1 MGKLSKRM
9 RRLLAV
15 LLVEVIVASNVFIS
29 YADENDDG
37 IMYQISEEEIAE
49 EVDEEQTEN
58 FSDDDSEEEY
68 DEMNSSDESEDT
80 PDDSEEEEE
89 ISEENSESED
99 PDLMEDQDPVEEPG
113 EEDHSEAVEC
123 VCDTA
128 CTADGYNANCQVCI
142 GAADADD
149 MDAFL
154 ADYCDGE
161 QEREEEEGPEETDEE
176 DKTEPETVMVDNSV
190 TVAAVCVADGE
201 MIVEA
206 ESFEIVVDRMVDL
219 LKMAPEIEGYT
230 FAGKVT
236 IKDNG
241 SAISQMKKETVEE
254 KEETEIDGE
263 KVVTKITTT
272 TFMSFYDGTQWR
284 ELEDDITVMFEYTR
298 DEESGKEET
307 EIQFVASFVDQDGN
321 AIDGYTNKTLTFDDT
336 LDLTKEPVAID
347 NYEYVEAQINDTV
360 VTAVHKK
367 IETDEEGKEAVIY
380 SYTADGEETEVT
392 EDTEVTFVYEG
403 GEEVAAAEITFVCID
418 GEGLTIA
425 GYEKAE
431 LPEFADE
438 LILDNMEKAPIEI
451 EGYEYKEAMID
462 GTAITSLIKEAEK
475 VDAESQEGV
484 SVYSYVTR
492 EGETVVIEED
502 TEIILSYEEAEV
514 AVALDATIVDEF
526 GDEIAEKYTN
536 MDISKIFDQK
546 DEMTLDDPEM
556 PPVKKVSVRQSLF
569 KTIKYT
575 YVKASVDQEIIKGLK
590 RKALEGEDA
599 KASGKEYVY
608 SYTTD
613 GETWKKIK
621 EDTTV
626 IFEYSDGKKTTYTYE
641 DHFVSVTATLQH
653 ANAIPDDAKFVVTP
667 VTSRTSGYNY
677 DVYME
682 TLNANADQIGDF
694 DKEFSNK
701 NARKYTEENT
711 LLYDIAFLADP
722 VDEEGNAIEG
732 GKVEYQPAEGM
743 VKISFAFKQ
752 KQLEEDL
759 NAQKAGDVT
768 VVHMP
773 LADDVKES
781 AGTTANATGISTD
794 DVTLEVVSA
803 SASVTAE
810 VVDFSLSNFSISAF
824 VAEGVKSMKPGT
836 PASIESVLG
845 EAVNYGV
852 VANEMTL
859 AGHMETNFATGS
871 LHGNAN
877 VQSCKNNG
885 GGAGYTYIG
894 AYDGSD
900 FTMDLNGNAGMLMI
914 YTTEE
919 AMRNFGFNMTHLHS
933 GDPLDNLQFRNGV
946 MIDYITYTE
955 SAIKDK
961 VSGMINSVASA
972 SAKLMANG
980 EKEGYDYHEIK
991 DQYSSV
997 IDIAAMGSEDTG
1009 TYYINFKE
1017 GEFPVSGY
1025 TIKIKSGQNVV
1036 LNIPDTKVEFGQFKL
1051 EVDGK
1056 QYVTQGG
1063 SDEEI
1068 VIEKVIFNCPNA
1080 TKASTVGATDGTF
1093 LLPNAVF
1100 SNDSVAAGFLVANTI
1115 SKIGG
1120 QEWHAISKG
1129 IPIVNPA
1136 SFELRAVKTVNGQ
1149 APVAEENGKFTF
1161 VLSSVD
1167 ENGQEVVIEQVVN
1180 HEGTVQFTK
1189 FDNIRQPGTYWYKIQ
1204 EIGVAEGLE
1213 GYSIDKVLYYAK
1225 VEVSAVTEGLITNT
1239 NAKVTYYKDSKDG
1252 EVIGVPAFDNR
1263 KEEKGSVVVSKVVTG
1278 KITHESFYF
1287 VLTDSNGNPVLNEDG
1302 STAVYE
1308 VAAGSSVRVDGL
1320 AYDTYTLTETDAKG
1334 NAVSFESGF
1343 PYKVT
1348 YSSQSITIN
1357 SKEVQIA
1364 SIINT
1369 FDTTNV
1375 SGSKTWDDGENQDG
1389 KRPVSITINL
1399 HANGEKVFSK
1409 VVTEADGW
1417 KWNFKD
1423 LPKYAEGT
1431 EIVYTITEDAVE
1443 GYETQEI
1450 TGYDITNSHIPE
1462 TVEVSGSKTWN
1473 DGENQDGKRPSSI
1486 TINLLANGEKV
1497 SSKVVTEA
1505 DDWKWSFTDLDKYQ
1519 DGKLITYSI
1528 SEEKVEEYES
1538 TVNGYNVTNEHKP
1551 GKTSVSGSKTWDDGE
1566 NQDGKR
1572 PVSITINLHANG
1584 EKVSSKEVTA
1594 ADGWEWNFTD
1604 LDEYKDGE
1612 EIVYTI
1618 TEDAVEGYE
1627 TQVSGSNVKNTHK
1640 PETISVSGS
1649 KTWDDGENQDGK
1661 RPSSITINLLANGE
1675 KVSSKVVT
1683 EADGWKWNFTNLPKY
1698 AEGTE
1703 IVYTITEDA
1712 VEGYETEI
1720 SGSNVKNTHIP
1731 EKISVSGSKTW
1742 NDGENQDGKRPSS
1755 ITINLLANGEKIAS
1769 KEVTS
1774 ADDWKWSF
1782 TDLDKYQDGKL
1793 ITYSI
1798 SEEKVEEYESTV
1810 NGYNVTNE
1818 HKPGKTSVSGS
1829 KTWDDEENQDG
1840 KRPSSITINLH
1851 ANGEK
1856 VSSKEV
1862 TAADGWEWNFTDLD
1876 EYKDGEEIVYT
1887 ITEDAVE
1894 GYETQ
1899 VSGSNVKNTHK
1910 PETISVSGSK
1920 TWDDGENQDGKRPSS
1935 ITINLLANGE
1945 KVSSKVVTEAD
1956 GWKWNFTNL
1965 PKYAEGTEIVYTIT
1979 EDAVEG
1985 YETEISGSN
1994 VKNTHIPEKISVS
2007 GSKTWN
2013 DGENQDGKRP
2023 SSITINLL
2031 ANGEKIASKE
2041 VTSADDWKWS
2051 FTDLDKYQDGKLIT
2065 YSISEEK
2072 VEEYES
2078 TVNGYNVTNEHKPGK
2093 TSVSGSKTW
2102 DDGENQ
2108 DGKRPSSITINLHAN
2123 GEKIASKEVTAADGW
2138 EWNFTDL
2145 DEYKDGEEIVY
2156 TITEDAVEGYQTE
2169 ISGSNVK
2176 NTHIPETTS
2185 VSGSKT
2191 WNDEENQDGKR
2202 PVSITINLLANGE
2215 KVSSKTVTERDN
2227 WTFQFDNLD
2236 KYADGKEI
2244 VYTITEDAVEFYTTQ
2259 INGTRVFNTH
2269 KTEKTKVE
2277 GSKTWQADENGQEAI
2292 PESITIRLFAGTEE
2306 VASKIVTAED
2316 GWKWSF
2322 ENLDKF
2328 KDGQEIVYTI
2338 TEDRVNDYS
2347 TEYSGYDVLNT
2358 YTPDYTQI
2366 SVQKVWDDN
2375 DNQDGIRPESIMVQL
2390 YEGLFKKGDAVE
2402 LNEGNN
2408 WSYTWSK
2415 LPDSRFG
2422 FKINYSV
2429 KEISKVDGYEAEV
2442 VDGTMTT
2449 ITNVHIPETVEV
2461 SGSKTWDDNDNQD
2474 GIRPM
2479 SIVVNLLADGDVID
2493 SVVVTEEDEWKWSFT
2508 DLPKNKNVNGVI
2520 SEIVYRVTED
2530 LVIGYE
2536 EAVITGYDIRNP
2548 HTPEV
2553 ITIEGSKIW
2562 DDAGDQDGKRPA
2574 GITVHL
2580 FANGTEVDSKTV
2592 SEADGWSWKFENL
2605 DKYKGGVEIVYTLT
2619 EDAVDGYSTVVD
2631 GFNVM
2636 NRYTPGVTS
2645 RTVNKVWDDAGNR
2658 DNLRPASIRV
2668 QLYADDEAYGDEV
2681 ILSEANGW
2689 SYTWSDLA
2697 EKRDGKWITYRVA
2710 ETVTVEGYTTSYSDD
2725 TFVITNVHIPGDEPT
2740 PTPGGESTPTPGRE
2754 EEPTPTPGENPTPGT
2769 QITPSPG
2776 DGSTP
2781 TPEDE
2786 EVLGARRGRG
2796 AVLGARRAPRTA
2808 VLGKRRRPAT
2818 GDTLALFIW
2827 IMVLS
2832 LSAGGAVVSST
2843 MLKYKKKDEE

>member
-1 MGKLSKRM
+1 MGKLSKGM

-49 EVDEEQTEN
+49 EVDEEQTEY

-68 DEMNSSDESEDT
+68 DEMDSSDESEDT

-99 PDLMEDQDPVEEPG
+99 PDLMEDPDPVEEPG

-161 QEREEEEGPEETDEE
+161 QEREEEERPEETDEE

-219 LKMAPEIEGYT
+219 VKMAPEIEGYT

-272 TFMSFYDGTQWR
+272 TSMSFYDGTQWR

-298 DEESGKEET
+298 DEEAGKEET
-307 EIQFVASFVDQDGN
+307 ELQFIASFVDQNGN

-347 NYEYVEAQINDTV
+347 NYEYVEAQINDAV

-367 IETDEEGKEAVIY
+367 IETDEEGEEAVIY

-392 EDTEVTFVYEG
+392 EDTEVIFIYEG

-431 LPEFADE
+431 FPEFTDE

-475 VDAESQEGV
+475 VDAESQEEV

-492 EGETVVIEED
+492 EGETVVIKED
-502 TEIILSYEEAEV
+502 TEITLSYEEAEV

-546 DEMTLDDPEM
+546 DELTLDDPEM
-556 PPVKKVSVRQSLF
+556 PPIKKVSVRQSLF

-590 RKALEGEDA
+590 RKALEKEDA
-599 KASGKEYVY
+599 KVSGKEYVY
-608 SYTTD
+608 SYTID

-781 AGTTANATGISTD
+781 AGTTANATGISAD

-933 GDPLDNLQFRNGV
+933 GDSLDNLQFRNGV

-961 VSGMINSVASA
+961 VSGMISSVASA
-972 SAKLMANG
+972 SANLMANG

-1129 IPIVNPA
+1129 IPVVNPA

-1213 GYSIDKVLYYAK
+1213 GYSIDEVLYYAK

-1287 VLTDSNGNPVLNEDG
+1287 VLTDSKGNPVLNEDG

-1308 VAAGSSVRVDGL
+1308 VEAGSSARVDGL
-1320 AYDTYTLTETDAKG
+1320 AYGTYTLTETDAKG

-1357 SKEVQIA
+1357 SKKVQTA
-1364 SIINT
+1364 SIINS

-1399 HANGEKVFSK
+1399 LANGEKVSSK

-1417 KWNFKD
+1417 KWNFTN

-1431 EIVYTITEDAVE
+1431 EITYTITEDAVE
-1443 GYETQEI
+1443 GYETEI
-1450 TGYDITNSHIPE
+1450 SGSNVKNTHIPE
-1462 TVEVSGSKTWN
+1462 KISVSGSKTWN
-1473 DGENQDGKRPSSI
+1473 DEENQDGKRPASI
-1486 TINLLANGEKV
+1486 TINLHANGEKV

-1572 PVSITINLHANG
+1572 PSSITINLHANG
-1584 EKVSSKEVTA
+1584 EKIASKEVTA

-1627 TQVSGSNVKNTHK
+1627 TQVSGSNVKNTHI
-1640 PETISVSGS
+1640 PETTSVSGS
-1649 KTWDDGENQDGK
+1649 KTWNDHENQDGK
-1661 RPSSITINLLANGE
+1661 RPVSITINLLANGE

-1698 AEGTE
+1698 AEGAE

-1755 ITINLLANGEKIAS
+1755 ITINLLANGE
-1769 KEVTS
+1769 E
-1774 ADDWKWSF
+1774 
-1782 TDLDKYQDGKL
+1782 
-1793 ITYSI
+1793 
-1798 SEEKVEEYESTV
+1798 
-1810 NGYNVTNE
+1810 
-1818 HKPGKTSVSGS
+1818 
-1829 KTWDDEENQDG
+1829 
-1840 KRPSSITINLH
+1840 
-1851 ANGEK
+1851 
-1856 VSSKEV
+1856 
-1862 TAADGWEWNFTDLD
+1862 
-1876 EYKDGEEIVYT
+1876 
-1887 ITEDAVE
+1887 
-1894 GYETQ
+1894 
-1899 VSGSNVKNTHK
+1899 
-1910 PETISVSGSK
+1910 
-1920 TWDDGENQDGKRPSS
+1920 
-1935 ITINLLANGE
+1935 
-1945 KVSSKVVTEAD
+1945 
-1956 GWKWNFTNL
+1956 
-1965 PKYAEGTEIVYTIT
+1965 
-1979 EDAVEG
+1979 
-1985 YETEISGSN
+1985 
-1994 VKNTHIPEKISVS
+1994 
-2007 GSKTWN
+2007 
-2013 DGENQDGKRP
+2013 
-2023 SSITINLL
+2023 
-2031 ANGEKIASKE
+2031 IASKE

-2156 TITEDAVEGYQTE
+2156 TITEDAVEGYETQV
-2169 ISGSNVK
+2169 SGSNVK

-2202 PVSITINLLANGE
+2202 PVSISINLLANGE

-2244 VYTITEDAVEFYTTQ
+2244 IYTITEDAVEFYTTQ

-2562 DDAGDQDGKRPA
+2562 DDADDQDGKRPA

-2605 DKYKGGVEIVYTLT
+2605 DKYKDGVEIVYTLT

-2697 EKRDGKWITYRVA
+2697 EKRNGKWITYRVA

>member
-1 MGKLSKRM
+1 MGKLSKGM

-49 EVDEEQTEN
+49 EVDEEQTEY

-68 DEMNSSDESEDT
+68 DEMDSSDESEDT

-99 PDLMEDQDPVEEPG
+99 PDLMEDPDPVEEPG

-161 QEREEEEGPEETDEE
+161 QEREEEERPEETDEE

-219 LKMAPEIEGYT
+219 VKMAPEIEGYT

-272 TFMSFYDGTQWR
+272 TSMSFYDGTQWR

-298 DEESGKEET
+298 DEEAGKEET
-307 EIQFVASFVDQDGN
+307 ELQFIASFVDQNGN

-347 NYEYVEAQINDTV
+347 NYEYVEAQINDAV

-367 IETDEEGKEAVIY
+367 IETDEEGEEAVIY

-392 EDTEVTFVYEG
+392 EDTEVIFIYEG

-431 LPEFADE
+431 FPEFTDE

-475 VDAESQEGV
+475 VDAESQEEV

-492 EGETVVIEED
+492 EGETVVIKED
-502 TEIILSYEEAEV
+502 TEITLSYEEAEV

-546 DEMTLDDPEM
+546 DELTLDDPEM
-556 PPVKKVSVRQSLF
+556 PPIKKVSVRQSLF

-590 RKALEGEDA
+590 RKALEKEDA
-599 KASGKEYVY
+599 KVSGKEYVY
-608 SYTTD
+608 SYTID

-781 AGTTANATGISTD
+781 AGTTANATGISAD

-933 GDPLDNLQFRNGV
+933 GDSLDNLQFRNGV

-961 VSGMINSVASA
+961 VSGMISSVASA
-972 SAKLMANG
+972 SANLMANG

-1129 IPIVNPA
+1129 IPVVNPA

-1213 GYSIDKVLYYAK
+1213 GYSIDEVLYYAK

-1287 VLTDSNGNPVLNEDG
+1287 VLTDSKGNPVLNEDG

-1308 VAAGSSVRVDGL
+1308 VEAGSSARVDGL
-1320 AYDTYTLTETDAKG
+1320 AYGTYTLTETDAKG

-1357 SKEVQIA
+1357 SKKVQTA
-1364 SIINT
+1364 SIINS

-1399 HANGEKVFSK
+1399 LANGEKVSSK

-1417 KWNFKD
+1417 KWNFTN

-1431 EIVYTITEDAVE
+1431 EITYTITEDAVE
-1443 GYETQEI
+1443 GYETEI
-1450 TGYDITNSHIPE
+1450 SGSNVKNTHIPE
-1462 TVEVSGSKTWN
+1462 KISVSGSKTWN
-1473 DGENQDGKRPSSI
+1473 DEENQDGKRPASI
-1486 TINLLANGEKV
+1486 TINLHANGEKV

-1584 EKVSSKEVTA
+1584 EKVSSKVVTA

-1627 TQVSGSNVKNTHK
+1627 TQVSGSNVKNTH
-1640 PETISVSGS
+1640 
-1649 KTWDDGENQDGK
+1649 
-1661 RPSSITINLLANGE
+1661 
-1675 KVSSKVVT
+1675 
-1683 EADGWKWNFTNLPKY
+1683 
-1698 AEGTE
+1698 
-1703 IVYTITEDA
+1703 
-1712 VEGYETEI
+1712 
-1720 SGSNVKNTHIP
+1720 
-1731 EKISVSGSKTW
+1731 
-1742 NDGENQDGKRPSS
+1742 
-1755 ITINLLANGEKIAS
+1755 
-1769 KEVTS
+1769 
-1774 ADDWKWSF
+1774 
-1782 TDLDKYQDGKL
+1782 
-1793 ITYSI
+1793 
-1798 SEEKVEEYESTV
+1798 
-1810 NGYNVTNE
+1810 
-1818 HKPGKTSVSGS
+1818 
-1829 KTWDDEENQDG
+1829 
-1840 KRPSSITINLH
+1840 
-1851 ANGEK
+1851 
-1856 VSSKEV
+1856 
-1862 TAADGWEWNFTDLD
+1862 
-1876 EYKDGEEIVYT
+1876 
-1887 ITEDAVE
+1887 
-1894 GYETQ
+1894 
-1899 VSGSNVKNTHK
+1899 
-1910 PETISVSGSK
+1910 
-1920 TWDDGENQDGKRPSS
+1920 
-1935 ITINLLANGE
+1935 
-1945 KVSSKVVTEAD
+1945 
-1956 GWKWNFTNL
+1956 
-1965 PKYAEGTEIVYTIT
+1965 
-1979 EDAVEG
+1979 
-1985 YETEISGSN
+1985 
-1994 VKNTHIPEKISVS
+1994 
-2007 GSKTWN
+2007 
-2013 DGENQDGKRP
+2013 
-2023 SSITINLL
+2023 
-2031 ANGEKIASKE
+2031 
-2041 VTSADDWKWS
+2041 
-2051 FTDLDKYQDGKLIT
+2051 
-2065 YSISEEK
+2065 
-2072 VEEYES
+2072 
-2078 TVNGYNVTNEHKPGK
+2078 
-2093 TSVSGSKTW
+2093 
-2102 DDGENQ
+2102 
-2108 DGKRPSSITINLHAN
+2108 
-2123 GEKIASKEVTAADGW
+2123 
-2138 EWNFTDL
+2138 
-2145 DEYKDGEEIVY
+2145 
-2156 TITEDAVEGYQTE
+2156 
-2169 ISGSNVK
+2169 
-2176 NTHIPETTS
+2176 IPETTS

-2202 PVSITINLLANGE
+2202 PVSISINLLANGE

-2244 VYTITEDAVEFYTTQ
+2244 IYTITEDAVEFYTTQ

-2562 DDAGDQDGKRPA
+2562 DDADDQDGKRPA

-2605 DKYKGGVEIVYTLT
+2605 DKYKDGVEIVYTLT

-2697 EKRDGKWITYRVA
+2697 EKRNGKWITYRVA